1 MEDKRLFARGDGM
14 DLVRTETIRA
24 KGFAGGYQKAVMPS
38 GLTVLLY
45 PTCLLYT
52 SRCV

>member
-1 MEDKRLFARGDGM
+1 M

-45 PTCLLYT
+45 PTEGLSTAHCLLG
-52 SRCV
+52 